1 MKGFRFVRSPA
12 GLSGWM
18 REDLPADFL
27 ADFLREPESF
37 LLGDGAEVLKSVA
50 KSTVVRR
57 EAGRRGVV
65 IKYYDPAARFASSR
79 ALKSLRAAALL
90 QTAGVKTAAPI
101 AAFYSRSWR
110 GGAYYVSEEIT
121 GSRAL
126 RAVLQEI
133 QADFSGKEARALRR
147 RLLAGAAELFYRL
160 HAARI
165 YHRDLK
171 GGNILVRG
179 WEKPSW
185 ELHLVDLD
193 GLSRMRRLWPSRRI
207 KNLAQLCRIR
217 RWTQRDRIFFMRN
230 YCDRFH
236 MDKNS
241 RQALTRKVLAASA
254 RRPIACGEDQW
265 R

>member
-1 MKGFRFVRSPA
+1 MKGFRFVRTG

-18 REDLPADFL
+18 REDLPGDFL
-27 ADFLREPESF
+27 ADFLRDPEAS
-37 LLGDGAEVLKSVA
+37 LRGDGAEVLKRVA

-57 EAGRRGVV
+57 PAGGRGVV
-65 IKYYDPAARFASSR
+65 IKYYHPAARFASSR
-79 ALKSLRAAALL
+79 ALKALRAAQLL
-90 QTAGVKTAAPI
+90 ASAGVETAAPL
-101 AAFYSRSWR
+101 AAFYQRGWR

-133 QADFSGKEARALRR
+133 QTECSGTQARALRR
-147 RLLAGAAELFYRL
+147 RLLAGAAGLFHRL

-179 WEKPSW
+179 WETPDW
-185 ELHLVDLD
+185 ELLLVDLD
-193 GLSRMRRLWPSRRI
+193 GLSRMRRLWPSRRL

-217 RWTQRDRIFFMRN
+217 RWTQRDRIYFMKN
-230 YCDRFH
+230 YCERFG
-236 MDKNS
+236 MDKGA
-241 RQALTRKVLAASA
+241 RKALTRKVLAASA
-254 RRPIACGEDQW
+254 RRPIACVEDRW

>member
-1 MKGFRFVRSPA
+1 
-12 GLSGWM
+12 M
-18 REDLPADFL
+18 REDLPRDFL
-27 ADFLREPESF
+27 VDYLRDPEA
-37 LLGDGAEVLKSVA
+37 LLRGNGAEVLKSVA

-57 EAGRRGVV
+57 DAGGRGIV
-65 IKYYDPAARFASSR
+65 IKYYHPAARLASSR

-90 QTAGVKTAAPI
+90 QSAGVNTAAPL
-101 AAFYSRSWR
+101 AAFYNAGWR
-110 GGAYYVSEEIT
+110 GGGYYVSEEIT
-121 GSRAL
+121 GSQAL

-133 QADFSGKEARALRR
+133 QTEFSGIEARGLRR
-147 RLLAGAAELFYRL
+147 RLLGGAAELFYRL

-185 ELHLVDLD
+185 ELLLVDLD
-193 GLSRMRRLWPSRRI
+193 GLSRMRRLWASRRI

-217 RWTQRDRIFFMRN
+217 RWTQRDRIYFMKN
-230 YCDRFH
+230 YCGRFG
-236 MDKNS
+236 MDNAARKG
-241 RQALTRKVLAASA
+241 LTRKVLAASA
-254 RRPIACGEDQW
+254 RRPITCGEDQW

>member
-1 MKGFRFVRSPA
+1 
-12 GLSGWM
+12 M
-18 REDLPADFL
+18 RDDLPRDFL
-27 ADFLREPESF
+27 ADFLREPEAF
-37 LLGDGAEVLKSVA
+37 LRGNGSEVLKSVA

-57 EAGRRGVV
+57 EAGGRGVV
-65 IKYYDPAARFASSR
+65 IKHYHPATRLASSR

-90 QTAGVKTAAPI
+90 QSAGVKTAAPL
-101 AAFYSRSWR
+101 AAFYSLGWR
-110 GGAYYVSEEIT
+110 GGGYYVSEEIT

-133 QADFSGKEARALRR
+133 QTNFSGKEARGLRH

-160 HAARI
+160 HAVRI

-185 ELHLVDLD
+185 ELLLVDLD

-217 RWTQRDRIFFMRN
+217 RWTQRDRIYFMKD
-230 YCDRFH
+230 YCDRFG
-236 MDKNS
+236 MDKAA
-241 RQALTRKVLAASA
+241 RKALTRKVLAASA
-254 RRPIACGEDQW
+254 RRPIACGEDRW

>member
-1 MKGFRFVRSPA
+1 MKGFCFVRSPA

-18 REDLPADFL
+18 RDDLPAGFL
-27 ADFLREPESF
+27 ADFLREPES
-37 LLGDGAEVLKSVA
+37 LLHGVGAEVLKSVA
-50 KSTVVRR
+50 KSTVIRG
-57 EAGRRGVV
+57 EAGGRGVV
-65 IKYYDPAARFASSR
+65 IKYYHPAARFAWSR
-79 ALKSLRAAALL
+79 ALKSLRAASLL
-90 QTAGVKTAAPI
+90 QSAGVKTAAPL
-101 AAFYSRSWR
+101 AAFYNRGWR
-110 GGAYYVSEEIT
+110 GGGYFVSEEIA

-133 QADFSGKEARALRR
+133 QADFAGKEARVLRH
-147 RLLAGAAELFYRL
+147 RLLTGAAELFYRL

-179 WEKPSW
+179 WENSSW
-185 ELHLVDLD
+185 ELLLVDLD

-217 RWTQRDRIFFMRN
+217 RWTQRDRIYFMKN
-230 YCDRFH
+230 YCDRFG

-241 RQALTRKVLAASA
+241 RKGLTRKVLAASA
-254 RRPIACGEDQW
+254 RRPIACGEDRW